1 MTIKVGQIYKT
12 PSGSRYI
19 VTYMGTYNIYL
30 LYNTGYSLE
39 YSISDMNNNYDD
51 KLIAEYSSWQEAV
64 NSSEFKGEK

>member
-1 MTIKVGQIYKT
+1 MIKVGQIYKT